1 MLSTRKLHRV
11 VAAIVVATAVGAV
24 YGPWVSVALGAVPRL
39 LAQQTDLAS
48 LLAEFR
54 SSQIWLYVV
63 GAVFGVVVGLV
74 IIRRIDNIEQRSQV
88 GIGATLGCA
97 ASGIG
102 LIVLMCV
109 CLVVAGFH
117 TATNGTWIQ
126 CLITLLFIPIIF
138 SIIAA
143 FVALPFGLF
152 GGIIIALISWPVL
165 RIVTSFLPTPPA
177 ITTQQQNPVP
187 DKTS

>member
-1 MLSTRKLHRV
+1 MLSTRKFHRV
-11 VAAIVVATAVGAV
+11 VAAIVVAAAVGAV

-48 LLAEFR
+48 LLAEFSR
-54 SSQIWLYVV
+54 SHLWLYVV

-74 IIRRIDNIEQRSQV
+74 VIRRIDNIEQRSQV

-102 LIVLMCV
+102 LLVLMCV
-109 CLVVAGFH
+109 CLVVAGLH
-117 TATNGTWIQ
+117 TARMGTWIQ

-138 SIIAA
+138 SLIAA

-152 GGIIIALISWPVL
+152 GGIIVALIVWPIL
-165 RIVTSFLPTPPA
+165 SIVTSFLPTPPA
-177 ITTQQQNPVP
+177 NIAEQQTTLP